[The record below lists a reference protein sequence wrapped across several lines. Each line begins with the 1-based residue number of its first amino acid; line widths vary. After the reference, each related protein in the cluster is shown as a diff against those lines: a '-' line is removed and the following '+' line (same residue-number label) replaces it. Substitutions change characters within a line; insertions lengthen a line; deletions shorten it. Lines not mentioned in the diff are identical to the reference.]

1 PRRAAAHGS
10 LLGKGSLGLVLFCQP
25 EARRGADPLTAAAAR
40 AVSSREEEEAD
51 RRERE
56 RERERDREGEE
67 GEAGEDE
74 DEETA
79 RIEDEDEGEE
89 GGRPRGRGEAHSWSS
104 PAARAGRAGRGA
116 VRPASRRRPLRRPAA
131 SRERREARSG
141 PDTPWAPP
149 VASPQHEDGRGSTAK
164 SPGGAAGFADR
175 PGASGPLCPRPMST
189 WGRSRLVGPH
199 GRIGPRSVPSARP
212 AGREFERGRAAC
224 QERRGGGGGG
234 GGACATGG

>member
-131 SRERREARSG
+131 SRADEHLGPQQARFKTG
-141 PDTPWAPP
+141 
-149 VASPQHEDGRGSTAK
+149 VSPYRGILDEK
-164 SPGGAAGFADR
+164 
-175 PGASGPLCPRPMST
+175 
-189 WGRSRLVGPH
+189 
-199 GRIGPRSVPSARP
+199 
-212 AGREFERGRAAC
+212 
-224 QERRGGGGGG
+224 
-234 GGACATGG
+234 

>member
-56 RERERDREGEE
+56 RERERNALQAWTRLARQEKKRTVGEN
-67 GEAGEDE
+67 
-74 DEETA
+74 
-79 RIEDEDEGEE
+79 R
-89 GGRPRGRGEAHSWSS
+89 RPRGRGEAHSWSS

-131 SRERREARSG
+131 SRERREAEEARRRRDVRSWRRLLWRPEADQTRPG
-141 PDTPWAPP
+141 HPRWPPRSTKTGGEAPP
-149 VASPQHEDGRGSTAK
+149 RA
-164 SPGGAAGFADR
+164 
-175 PGASGPLCPRPMST
+175 
-189 WGRSRLVGPH
+189 LVGRQASQTDPV
-199 GRIGPRSVPSARP
+199 PLDPSAR
-212 AGREFERGRAAC
+212 GR
-224 QERRGGGGGG
+224 
-234 GGACATGG
+234 